1 MSSTRISTQGASVI
15 LTGLA
20 LTACSGDIPDQ
31 YAAYG
36 IPPSPD
42 RVAKIDKIT
51 QGTGRI
57 QYKITYEV
65 PFDPPAYAKASSAI
79 LKDGY
84 IEKASGMYTGP
95 KGSFEFTCVTASPA
109 YCFLTVDPD

>member
-1 MSSTRISTQGASVI
+1 MPSTRISPNGACI
-15 LTGLA
+15 IIAA
-20 LTACSGDIPDQ
+20 LCLGACSDDIPDQ

-42 RVAKIDKIT
+42 RVAKIDRIT

-65 PFDPPAYAKASSAI
+65 PFDPPAFAKANSAI

-84 IEKASGMYTGP
+84 MEKAAGMYTGP
-95 KGSFEFTCVTASPA
+95 KGSFEFTCVTANPA
-109 YCFLTVDPD
+109 YCFLPIDPD

>member
-1 MSSTRISTQGASVI
+1 MPSKPISPYRASII
-15 LTGLA
+15 LVALGLG
-20 LTACSGDIPDQ
+20 ACSDDIPDK

-65 PFDPPAYAKASSAI
+65 PFDPPAYAKANSAI

-84 IEKASGMYTGP
+84 MEKAAGMYTGP
-95 KGSFEFTCVTASPA
+95 KGSFEFTCVTATPA
-109 YCFLTVDPD
+109 YCFLTIDPE